1 MKTSLLMLLLP
12 LCSISLEAARPG
24 EQAPSWE
31 MVGLDG
37 RTYRLPEEAGKIV
50 VLEWI
55 NYGCPFVRKHY
66 DGGNMQKLQADWT
79 RKGVLWYSVRS
90 GDLNAHEKEGVRAM
104 AKQNGSK
111 ATAVL
116 LDPDGKV
123 ATAYNARATPHVF
136 IINAKG
142 ILAYSGALDDQ
153 PTPDPASLEGARNY
167 VAEALG
173 AVLAGKPVEV
183 AATRPYGCGVQ

>member
-1 MKTSLLMLLLP
+1 MKTSLLLLLLP

-24 EQAPSWE
+24 EQAQSWE

-37 RTYRLPEEAGKIV
+37 RTYRLPEEAGKVV

-79 RKGVLWYSVRS
+79 GKGVLWYSVRS
-90 GDLNAHEKEGVRAM
+90 GDLNAHEKEGVRAK

-183 AATRPYGCGVQ
+183 AAKRPYGCGVQ

>member
-1 MKTSLLMLLLP
+1 
-12 LCSISLEAARPG
+12 
-24 EQAPSWE
+24 
-31 MVGLDG
+31 
-37 RTYRLPEEAGKIV
+37 
-50 VLEWI
+50 
-55 NYGCPFVRKHY
+55 
-66 DGGNMQKLQADWT
+66 MQKLQADWT
-79 RKGVLWYSVRS
+79 GKGVLWYSVRS
-90 GDLNAHEKEGVRAM
+90 GDLNAHEKEGFRAM